1 MKKIDFFILF
11 LLAST
16 SLTYAKTFHVSVTGS
31 DDNVG
36 SKDMPFLTIF
46 KAAGL
51 ALADDTVMIHRGTY
65 REWVSPI
72 NGGLNN
78 KNRIVYMSAPGEKV
92 YIKGSDVI
100 QGWKKYKGD
109 VWKVEIENSR
119 FGDFNPY
126 ERKIQGDWL
135 TKGHD
140 YHLGE
145 VYIDGER
152 LVEVL
157 AKEKLNEKEMTW
169 FVETD
174 DEQTVIYAN
183 FSGRNPN
190 KELTEIN
197 VRPACFFPKTTGVN
211 YITVSALNISQ
222 ASPQWAP
229 PTAEQQGIIGPNW
242 SKGWIIE
249 NCEISYSKCSGI
261 SLGKEYASGHNMWSQ
276 YVKREGYTKHGFHR
290 EIEAILRAYDLGWNK
305 ENIGSHLIKNNTIHH
320 CGQAGIVGHLGG
332 VFSVIENNHIYN
344 INQYDV
350 PKGLET
356 AGIKLHAAIDVII
369 RDNFIHDTERGIWL
383 DWQAQGAQVSN
394 NLITDSKAQDLFLE
408 VNHGPTLV
416 YNNVFLSKESF
427 LINSQGVACFN
438 NLFKGHV
445 KLRTSEIRYT
455 PYHVAHSTK
464 VRGFFSNNG
473 GDLRFFNNIFL
484 KNNSNEKGMSIY
496 NEYPTYEESLGKKL
510 KNTKEFLS
518 YKFPVSISGNV
529 YLNKGYSFRAE
540 KEAVEVDNEN
550 WQFEMIPDGG
560 RVDFEF
566 KVNDDILRKV
576 KTKAVSTS
584 TLRQAMIPE
593 VIYENP
599 DGSGFIL
606 DRDFLGNPR
615 MVEKPLPG
623 PFEKQFSGNKIYGVK

>member
-36 SKDMPFLTIF
+36 SKDMPFLTIS

-229 PTAEQQGIIGPNW
+229 PTAEQRKPP
-242 SKGWIIE
+242 
-249 NCEISYSKCSGI
+249 
-261 SLGKEYASGHNMWSQ
+261 
-276 YVKREGYTKHGFHR
+276 
-290 EIEAILRAYDLGWNK
+290 
-305 ENIGSHLIKNNTIHH
+305 IK
-320 CGQAGIVGHLGG
+320 
-332 VFSVIENNHIYN
+332 YP
-344 INQYDV
+344 Y
-350 PKGLET
+350 K
-356 AGIKLHAAIDVII
+356 
-369 RDNFIHDTERGIWL
+369 
-383 DWQAQGAQVSN
+383 
-394 NLITDSKAQDLFLE
+394 
-408 VNHGPTLV
+408 
-416 YNNVFLSKESF
+416 KES
-427 LINSQGVACFN
+427 L
-438 NLFKGHV
+438 
-445 KLRTSEIRYT
+445 
-455 PYHVAHSTK
+455 
-464 VRGFFSNNG
+464 
-473 GDLRFFNNIFL
+473 
-484 KNNSNEKGMSIY
+484 
-496 NEYPTYEESLGKKL
+496 
-510 KNTKEFLS
+510 
-518 YKFPVSISGNV
+518 
-529 YLNKGYSFRAE
+529 
-540 KEAVEVDNEN
+540 
-550 WQFEMIPDGG
+550 
-560 RVDFEF
+560 
-566 KVNDDILRKV
+566 
-576 KTKAVSTS
+576 
-584 TLRQAMIPE
+584 
-593 VIYENP
+593 
-599 DGSGFIL
+599 
-606 DRDFLGNPR
+606 
-615 MVEKPLPG
+615 
-623 PFEKQFSGNKIYGVK
+623 